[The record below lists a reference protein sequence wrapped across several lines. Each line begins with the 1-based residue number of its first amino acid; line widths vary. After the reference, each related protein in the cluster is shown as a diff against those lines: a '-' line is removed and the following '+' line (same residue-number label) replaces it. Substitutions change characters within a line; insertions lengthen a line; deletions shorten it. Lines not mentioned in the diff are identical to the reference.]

1 MTPRCPALRILGV
14 IALLLDVGNST
25 FHFPAQSPF
34 TLFNRRR
41 SPMTRTIH
49 VLILSAIVV
58 GCREPPTPP
67 SQKSVEQA
75 WQRTDRAVQQA
86 ANTEQQTRHARRL
99 APNGREFA
107 HRPINPQAPHGR
119 GPGRSALRRF
129 GWLDCRS
136 GLRAS
141 SRPSDSGSF
150 HSCASTV

>member
-1 MTPRCPALRILGV
+1 M
-14 IALLLDVGNST
+14 
-25 FHFPAQSPF
+25 
-34 TLFNRRR
+34 
-41 SPMTRTIH
+41 MRTIY
-49 VLILSAIVV
+49 VLILSAIAV

-86 ANTEQQTRHARRL
+86 ADTEQQTRHARRL
-99 APNGREFA
+99 APNGSEFA
-107 HRPINPQAPHGR
+107 HRPINAQAPHGR

-141 SRPSDSGSF
+141 SRPTDSVPVLSR
-150 HSCASTV
+150 ASTG